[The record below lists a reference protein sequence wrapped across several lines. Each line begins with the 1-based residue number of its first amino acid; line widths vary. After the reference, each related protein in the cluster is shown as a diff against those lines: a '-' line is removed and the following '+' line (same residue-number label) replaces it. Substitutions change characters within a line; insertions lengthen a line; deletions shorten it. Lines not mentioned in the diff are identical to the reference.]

1 MTERRGVLVHS
12 REHVRFLPP
21 SGQTNG
27 MAQYCTLPGGG
38 LKLGKL
44 GKLEAEATAAEL
56 RRRGGCI
63 DVNFLSQVQK
73 PPNRPM
79 FSRPIYPPSS
89 EELTYGRVL
98 TAVRT
103 LM

>member
-1 MTERRGVLVHS
+1 
-12 REHVRFLPP
+12 
-21 SGQTNG
+21 
-27 MAQYCTLPGGG
+27 

-79 FSRPIYPPSS
+79 FSRADLSS
-89 EELTYGRVL
+89 VL
-98 TAVRT
+98 RRANLR
-103 LM
+103 

>member
-1 MTERRGVLVHS
+1 VHS

-21 SGQTNG
+21 SDQTNG

-38 LKLGKL
+38 LKLGKF
-44 GKLEAEATAAEL
+44 EAEATAAEL

-89 EELTYGRVL
+89 EELTCGRVL